1 MLKEAKSLLKEKF
14 GYDKFRE
21 LQEEV
26 ISNVLKKKD
35 TMAIMPTG
43 AGKSIC
49 YQLPALMFEG
59 LTIVISPLISLM
71 KDQVEQMTELDIP
84 SVYLNSSLTRKEYN
98 ANFKLVQKNEVR
110 MLYLSPEAFMS
121 KKMQKLLDDLKIEC
135 ITIDE
140 AHCISEWG
148 HDFRP
153 EYREIASQ
161 RPRFKDAVWLA
172 LTATATPRVQDDI
185 QKSLGLKDGQKFL
198 SSFNRENL
206 YIGVIPKNNPLDQTL
221 EFIKRFPDQPGI
233 IYCFSRKQVESLCE
247 DLQRYGYSVRPYHA
261 GLKDKERKENQEL
274 FIRDDVQIIVATI
287 AFGMGINKPNVRFVI
302 HHDLP
307 KSIESYYQEIGRAG
321 RDGLDSE
328 CMLLFSYD
336 DISKVKFFAKQKDE
350 LEKQV
355 AENQLNALVEYAETN
370 GCRRLPLLSYF
381 GEEYN
386 TKNCTGMCDHCK
398 DMNEKD
404 EDITEKA
411 DLFLKCVKESKEVYD
426 ISHIASILRASKTKK
441 IIDNADNELE
451 TYGKGK
457 FLPKLQWIDVARQ
470 LINQDYLELT
480 LEENVI
486 LTSLGKKQLKKSAP
500 VFFLKSKKSKP
511 RKKSKAQTSKSNAKL
526 LDKLKVLRKKIADEQ
541 SVPPYIVMDDS
552 SLVYMAEKKP
562 ISKKD
567 FEKVPGISKTKAD
580 KYYKKFT
587 PTIERYGSFDE
598 QDNSDNR
605 YDRKVYMK
613 IGEQYN
619 KGIRIGEIGKDFD
632 LTYSEV
638 LDHLFEYINSGGKL
652 NTIDWLARSILGEE
666 KMNKITKAFDNL
678 GYDDLEAVY
687 NYFQKEINRDHIKI
701 IRLYYLNINQ

>member
-1 MLKEAKSLLKEKF
+1 MLKEAKNLLKEKF
-14 GYDKFRE
+14 GYNEYRE

-26 ISNVLKKKD
+26 ISNVLNKKD

-49 YQLPALMFEG
+49 YQLPALIFEG

-71 KDQVEQMTELDIP
+71 KDQVEQMNELDIP
-84 SVYLNSSLTRKEYN
+84 AVYLNSSLSRKEYN
-98 ANFKLVQKNEVR
+98 ANFKLVQKNEVK
-110 MLYLSPEAFMS
+110 MLYLAPEAFMS
-121 KKMQKLLDDLKIEC
+121 KKMQKLLDDLSIEC

-153 EYREIASQ
+153 EYRQIASQ
-161 RPRFKDAVWLA
+161 RSRFKNAVWLA

-185 QKSLGLKDGQKFL
+185 QESLGLKKNQKFL
-198 SSFNRENL
+198 TSFNRENL
-206 YIGVIPKNNPLDQTL
+206 YISVIPKNNPLDQTL

-233 IYCFSRKQVESLCE
+233 IYCFSRKQVENLCE

-261 GLKDKERKENQEL
+261 GLKDKERKDNQEL

-321 RDGLDSE
+321 RDGLDSD

-355 AENQLNALVEYAETN
+355 AENQLNSLVEYAETN
-370 GCRRLPLLSYF
+370 GCRRLPLLNYF
-381 GEEYN
+381 GEDYN

-398 DMNEKD
+398 DKNTKE
-404 EDITEKA
+404 EDITKNA
-411 DLFLKCVKESKEVYD
+411 DLFLRCIKESKEVYD

-441 IIDNADNELE
+441 ILDNGDNELE

-457 FLPKLQWIDVARQ
+457 YLSKLQWIDIARQ
-470 LINQDYLELT
+470 LINQEFLELT
-480 LEENVI
+480 SEENVI
-486 LTSLGKKQLKKSAP
+486 LTKYGKKQLKSLSQIL
-500 VFFLKSKKSKP
+500 FLKNKKSKP
-511 RKKSKAQTSKSNAKL
+511 RRRSKAQASKSNEKL
-526 LDKLKVLRKKIADEQ
+526 LEKLKVLRKRIADEQ
-541 SVPPYIVMDDS
+541 SVPPYIVMEDPA
-552 SLVYMAEKKP
+552 LVFMAENKP
-562 ISKKD
+562 MNRRD
-567 FEKVPGISKTKAD
+567 FEKVPGISKSKAD

-587 PTIERYGSFDE
+587 PTIKKYAEGEEKSVAE
-598 QDNSDNR
+598 SI

-619 KGIRIGEIGKDFD
+619 KGIRIGEIGKDFE
-632 LTYSEV
+632 LTYSQV
-638 LDHLFEYINSGGKL
+638 LDHLFEYINSGGRL
-652 NTIDWLARSILGEE
+652 NNIDWLARSILGEE
-666 KMNKITKAFDNL
+666 KMNRITKTFDNL
-678 GYDDLEAVY
+678 GHDEIDTVY
-687 NYFQKEINRDHIKI
+687 NHFKKEISKDHIKI